1 MESLARTRTQPMI
14 LFVLLLLTAFILP
27 IAVDSVAVCH
37 NSNTY
42 ISRKLRERP
51 SPPPPTANRIKRNPP
66 PEPPTDPPSSPIDT
80 PTPPTDPPSPPIDT
94 PSPPIVPPSPPINPP
109 SPPMV

>member
-1 MESLARTRTQPMI
+1 MESLTRTRRRTQPMI

-51 SPPPPTANRIKRNPP
+51 SPPPPTANLIKRNPP
-66 PEPPTDPPSSPIDT
+66 PEPPSSPIDT